1 MSDRGRVDEAEART
15 WPFWAPSARQAV
27 DAALHLANVGPGVRV
42 LDLGCGDGQVLLAAA
57 ELGADVA
64 GIEADEELVAEA
76 RAHLRA
82 AGVDADVRAGDL
94 FDPDVAF
101 DADVLFAYL
110 APATLQRLLP
120 RLRTLAGTTLVTV
133 DFDVPGLVP
142 TRRAGPA
149 QRYRLPGRR
158 RRVGRPGWPSAGTL
172 VATVPDVQSLTCLEL
187 VHPGGATGT
196 RLVGGVRT
204 AATALAGADRLD
216 GPGHLAVDIRWEGL
230 PAGTV
235 VGGAVRARDVDDHGL
250 YVVFTEDE
258 EAVWELDA
266 GATDE
271 LRRALRRRRPP
282 STLAEVLRLVGA
294 A

>member
-1 MSDRGRVDEAEART
+1 MSTSPPAGSPAST
-15 WPFWAPSARQAV
+15 WPFWAPSQKDAV
-27 DAALHLANVGPGVRV
+27 DTALALAEVGPGVRL

-57 ELGADVA
+57 RLGADVA
-64 GIEADEELVAEA
+64 GIEADDDLVAEA
-76 RAHLRA
+76 RAHLA
-82 AGVDADVRAGDL
+82 DAGVDADVRAGDL
-94 FDPDVAF
+94 FDPELVI

-120 RLRTLAGTTLVTV
+120 RLRQLRATVLVTV

-142 TRRAGPA
+142 DRRDPPA

-187 VHPGGATGT
+187 VHPGGPT
-196 RLVGGVRT
+196 GVRLSGSLRR
-204 AATALAGADRLD
+204 AATALAGADHLD
-216 GPGHLAVDIRWEGL
+216 EPAHLAVDIRWEGL
-230 PAGTV
+230 PADTV
-235 VGGAVRARDVDDHGL
+235 VGGVVRANGVDDHGL
-250 YVVFTEDE
+250 YVVFCDDE

-282 STLAEVLRLVGA
+282 TTLTEVLALVGA
-294 A
+294 